1 MEDAGEKKLDFNHTR
16 SIFSKATNGKYSCSN
31 YHRMCKYTKGV
42 FFLCA
47 FRTLRRNVV
56 PFNAPIAPHY

>member
-1 MEDAGEKKLDFNHTR
+1 MENIHVLITTGCANIR
-16 SIFSKATNGKYSCSN
+16 
-31 YHRMCKYTKGV
+31 RV

>member
-1 MEDAGEKKLDFNHTR
+1 MENIHVLITTGCANIRRVF
-16 SIFSKATNGKYSCSN
+16 
-31 YHRMCKYTKGV
+31 